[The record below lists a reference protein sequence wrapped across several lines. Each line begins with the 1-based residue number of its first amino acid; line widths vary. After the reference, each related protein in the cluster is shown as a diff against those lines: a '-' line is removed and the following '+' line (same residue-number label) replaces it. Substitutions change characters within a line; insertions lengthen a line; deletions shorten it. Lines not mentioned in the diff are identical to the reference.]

1 MKVGHTKKKDICL
14 EGPMLTWDFSRV
26 IFKNFICSYG
36 DEKIS
41 TVSKID
47 SSKKKMILSSQKIIC
62 MCPLDPPKHE
72 KVFFMVGPH
81 KRFMAG
87 ILPSRATKI
96 CFGRCQNIKHGIFGY
111 RWLENVLSM
120 ASALVILHQPSSWE
134 TCHLQL
140 MHWLW

>member
-1 MKVGHTKKKDICL
+1 
-14 EGPMLTWDFSRV
+14 
-26 IFKNFICSYG
+26 
-36 DEKIS
+36 
-41 TVSKID
+41 
-47 SSKKKMILSSQKIIC
+47 